1 MPPPIGPRTQ
11 ETPMTS
17 PALRSR
23 RAKVESVLLTCL
35 AVMIGPSLAWA
46 LSWLGLG

>member
-1 MPPPIGPRTQ
+1 MK
-11 ETPMTS
+11 TPAAS
-17 PALRSR
+17 RSFG
-23 RAKVESVLLTCL
+23 AKIESVLLTCF

>member
-1 MPPPIGPRTQ
+1 MNA
-11 ETPMTS
+11 
-17 PALRSR
+17 PASRSR
-23 RAKVESVLLTCL
+23 GAKFESVVLTCL

>member
-1 MPPPIGPRTQ
+1 MNARA
-11 ETPMTS
+11 S
-17 PALRSR
+17 LSR
-23 RAKVESVLLTCL
+23 GAKFENALLTCL